1 MKDRMRRHARPM
13 NANDD
18 RLAVL
23 IVDAV
28 LAQRRLWHEVQ
39 GIDRRL
45 DRVIAENFP
54 DATLAEIT
62 ATIAYMRDAIG
73 TERERRRRLR

>member
-1 MKDRMRRHARPM
+1 MKA
-13 NANDD
+13 DD
-18 RLAVL
+18 ERLAVL

-28 LAQRRLWHEVQ
+28 LAQHRLWHEVQ

-54 DATLAEIT
+54 DATPAKIT
-62 ATIAYMRDAIG
+62 ATIAYMR
-73 TERERRRRLR
+73 ERRCRLQ